1 MGSTIKNFKKTVW
14 KVSDI
19 LGFEVF
25 DQDGIE
31 LGLLTDVFSTGNN
44 DIWTIKSE
52 SEELL
57 IPALKSIV
65 TKIDMSERRIFVS
78 LPEGYSDTYGTK
90 VKLEDTI
97 VIEDSFGLMVY
108 EDWYINNISRYV
120 CWTYDL

>member
-1 MGSTIKNFKKTVW
+1 MDSTIKNFKKTVW

-57 IPALKSIV
+57 IPALKGIV
-65 TKIDMSERRIFVS
+65 TKVDMSGRRIFVS

-97 VIEDSFGLMVY
+97 IVEDSFGLMVY
-108 EDWYINNISRYV
+108 ED
-120 CWTYDL
+120 

>member
-31 LGLLTDVFSTGNN
+31 LGLLADVFSTGNN

-65 TKIDMSERRIFVS
+65 TKVDISGKRIFVS
-78 LPEGYSDTYGTK
+78 LPEGYSDTCGTK

-108 EDWYINNISRYV
+108 EDWYINNISGYV
-120 CWTYDL
+120 CWTYNL

>member
-25 DQDGIE
+25 DQVVIE
-31 LGLLTDVFSTGNN
+31 LGLLADVFSTGNN
-44 DIWTIKSE
+44 DLWTIKSE

-65 TKIDMSERRIFVS
+65 TKVDMSGRRIFVS

>member
-1 MGSTIKNFKKTVW
+1 MGSTIKHLKKAIW

-31 LGLLTDVFSTGNN
+31 LGLLADVFSTGNN

-65 TKIDMSERRIFVS
+65 TKVDISGRRIFVS

-90 VKLEDTI
+90 VKLEDT
-97 VIEDSFGLMVY
+97 VVMEDFFGFMVY
-108 EDWYINNISRYV
+108 ED
-120 CWTYDL
+120 

>member
-1 MGSTIKNFKKTVW
+1 MGSIRKKNAKTSW
-14 KVSDI
+14 KVADI

-65 TKIDMSERRIFVS
+65 TKVDMSGRRIFVS
-78 LPEGYSDTYGTK
+78 LPEGYSDIYGTK
-90 VKLEDTI
+90 IKLEDAVVVEEFSGIT
-97 VIEDSFGLMVY
+97 VY
-108 EDWYINNISRYV
+108 ED
-120 CWTYDL
+120 